1 MIYQGEFFVMYF
13 TLYRTP
19 EQKEGYVIFFDSK
32 NLKRHERIFRYRYEI
47 SQSIKKPS
55 KEYSKVTRNT
65 VISRISDTR
74 FYIDDIKNLQKLLK
88 IKKYLEEKDK
98 NLALSNFIKIFKPN
112 AINSIDWIDLIKT
125 N

>member
-1 MIYQGEFFVMYF
+1 MYF

-32 NLKRHERIFRYRYEI
+32 NIKRNERIFQYRYEI
-47 SQSIKKPS
+47 SQSTEKPS

-65 VISRISDTR
+65 AIARISDTR
-74 FYIDDIKNLQKLLK
+74 FYIDNVKNLQKLLK
-88 IKKYLEEKDK
+88 IKEYLEEKDK
-98 NLALSNFIKIFKPN
+98 NLAVSNFIKIFKPN
-112 AINSIDWIDLIKT
+112 AINSIDWIELIKT